1 MACGAP
7 LRGLCEET
15 TCPVCLEY
23 YANPVTTHC
32 GHSFCRGCVAPLCGG
47 PRGTFNCPQCRASV
61 SPKSLRPNRHLAN
74 IVEIAKSLQT
84 GGGGGGGRGG
94 EKWPACQRHQEPFKL
109 FCRDDEAPICVVCD
123 RSTEHRGHCVVPID
137 EVAQEYQDKIKA
149 HVKFLK
155 DERKNL
161 EDQTLARQQRVQGYL
176 NQLETERE
184 AVASF
189 FEEMQTFL
197 EEKKHICL
205 GQLGGLEKE
214 IKKGEE
220 ENLTEV
226 AAEIS
231 QLNERIA
238 EMEKKCQLPASEY
251 LQDIRNTLS
260 RYKKNLPAHGL
271 DLSPQFEESVR
282 SYFEQISDLREAMKD
297 SQESL
302 EQALKTASWEHS
314 LFMDSLKQGM
324 NQVSVT
330 LDPITAHPRLFVS
343 ENLKALRWD
352 RIPQDLPYRPER
364 FKKQPCVLGQ
374 EKFTS
379 GKHCWELEILEGE
392 AVGKDLGGEAAWAV
406 GIARDSV
413 KRKEYF
419 NLHPDEGIWA
429 VGKACED
436 ISVPCQVSAFTAEP
450 MTLVL
455 KNEPKKIRVS
465 LDCETGQVDFHDA
478 DTDDLIFFFSSASFF
493 GHQIRPFFY
502 TRGWEFNL
510 KC

>member
-47 PRGTFNCPQCRASV
+47 PRGAFPCPQCRASV

-84 GGGGGGGRGG
+84 GGGGGGGTW
-94 EKWPACQRHQEPFKL
+94 KACQRHQEPFKL

-123 RSTEHRGHCVVPID
+123 RSTEHRGHRVIPID

-149 HVKFLK
+149 HLK
-155 DERKNL
+155 CLKAERKNL
-161 EDQTLARQQRVQGYL
+161 EDQKLARQLRVQDHL
-176 NQLETERE
+176 NQIETERQM
-184 AVASF
+184 VVSF
-189 FEEMQTFL
+189 FEKMQAFL
-197 EEKKHICL
+197 EEKKHVCL
-205 GQLGGLEKE
+205 GQLGELEEK

-220 ENLTEV
+220 ESLTEV
-226 AAEIS
+226 SAEIS
-231 QLNERIA
+231 RLSQRIT
-238 EMEKKCQLPASEY
+238 EIEKKCQLPASEY

-260 RYKKNLPAHGL
+260 RYKNNLPAHGP
-271 DLSPQFEESVR
+271 DLSPQFEENLR
-282 SYFEQISDLREAMKD
+282 IYFEKNSDLREAMKE

-302 EQALKTASWEHS
+302 EQALKTASWEHN

-324 NQVSVT
+324 NQISVT

-352 RIPQDLPYRPER
+352 RVPQDLPYHPER
-364 FKKQPCVLGQ
+364 FKKQPCILGQ

-379 GKHCWELEILEGE
+379 GKHCWEVEILEGE
-392 AVGKDLGGEAAWAV
+392 MVEEDLGGEAAWAI

-413 KRKEYF
+413 ERKEYF
-419 NLHPDEGIWA
+419 NLHLDEGIWA

-436 ISVPCQVSAFTAEP
+436 ISVPCQISAFTAEP

-455 KNEPKKIRVS
+455 KNEPKRIRVS
-465 LDCETGQVDFHDA
+465 LDCEAGQVDFHDA